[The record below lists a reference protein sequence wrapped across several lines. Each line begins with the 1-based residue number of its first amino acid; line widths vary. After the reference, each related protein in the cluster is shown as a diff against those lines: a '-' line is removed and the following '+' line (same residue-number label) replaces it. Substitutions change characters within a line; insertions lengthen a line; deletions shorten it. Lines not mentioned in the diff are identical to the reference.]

1 MVRSAKR
8 GFTLIELL
16 VVIAIIAIL
25 AAILFPVFAQAR
37 AAARGASSQSNQKQL
52 SLAVLMYVQDYDETY
67 PLFQRWGKPN
77 TPGFPISFGSVYFSQ
92 WSYDIAPYLKNVQVF
107 SDPLI
112 GSINQSNGLAPL
124 YTYYGYDYTALSP
137 ADGSKDA
144 NGNWYAVPATLA
156 AVARPASLVMIA
168 ARATYIETGGLYWY
182 GPGTMVNSGGAE
194 APDCSDIVPYCWSD
208 WAPDGNYGS
217 LPNAEAGL
225 YTGGVSLRK
234 AANANLAFCDGHVKF
249 LQAGQAA
256 IGTNWFKGIKSGQV
270 HIKTPTDYLWEAS
283 P

>member
-1 MVRSAKR
+1 MIRSVKR

-67 PLFQRWGKPN
+67 PLFQRWGKPG
-77 TPGFPISFGSVYFSQ
+77 TSGFPISFGSVYFSQ

-112 GSINQSNGLAPL
+112 GPINQSAGLTPL

-137 ADGSKDA
+137 VTSTDI
-144 NGNWYAVPATLA
+144 NGYYLPTPASLA
-156 AVARPASLVMIA
+156 SVARPSSLVMIA
-168 ARATYIETGGLYWY
+168 GRATYIETQGLYWY
-182 GPGTMVNSGGAE
+182 GPGTMVNSGNAE
-194 APDCSDIVPYCWSD
+194 APDCSDIPPVCWSD
-208 WAPDGNYGS
+208 WAPDGNDGS

-234 AANANLAFCDGHVKF
+234 ALNANLAFCDGHVKF
-249 LQAGQAA
+249 MPAGQAA

-270 HIKTPTDYLWEAS
+270 HILKPTDYMWEAS